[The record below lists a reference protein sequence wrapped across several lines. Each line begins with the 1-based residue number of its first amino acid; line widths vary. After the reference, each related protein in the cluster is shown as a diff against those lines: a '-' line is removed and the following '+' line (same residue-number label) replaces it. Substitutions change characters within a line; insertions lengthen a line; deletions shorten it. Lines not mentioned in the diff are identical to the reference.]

1 MTASLAHPVLGRDI
15 RAAALS
21 LAVVLLLAT
30 VELLLATVASAAG
43 DAPAPVDTLA
53 PAAPGW
59 SPDRRSPDRR
69 SPDPPQTRPAA
80 DPTRRRPDPP
90 QTRPAGDPTRRR
102 PDPPE
107 TVAS

>member
-21 LAVVLLLAT
+21 LAVVFLLATAVLLLAI
-30 VELLLATVASAAG
+30 AAG
-43 DAPAPVDTLA
+43 AGGDALAPVDTLA

-59 SPDRRSPDRR
+59 SPAPL
-69 SPDPPQTRPAA
+69 
-80 DPTRRRPDPP
+80 
-90 QTRPAGDPTRRR
+90 
-102 PDPPE
+102 E